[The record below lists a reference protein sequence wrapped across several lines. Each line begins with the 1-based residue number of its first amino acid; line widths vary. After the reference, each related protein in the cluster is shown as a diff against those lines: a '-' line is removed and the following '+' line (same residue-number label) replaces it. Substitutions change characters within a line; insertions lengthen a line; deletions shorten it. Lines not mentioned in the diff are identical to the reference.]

1 MNAVISDLANL
12 LKAKRK
18 EEEPF
23 VLMLG
28 AGASISA
35 GVKPTLIKM
44 RSQAIHSRAPLVRPR
59 PAIGSTATAST

>member
-28 AGASISA
+28 AGASCVA
-35 GVKPTLIKM
+35 LLFPPGV
-44 RSQAIHSRAPLVRPR
+44 V
-59 PAIGSTATAST
+59 